1 MPGKGTSRYW
11 DTCNNRA
18 TRFLAGLVDQGVVCQ
33 GADSDGMESGSKML
47 TQTTRGNTLQGGG
60 LDIVDIVGQ
69 ILVTLQSGSHRHT
82 TVVLVQKKA
91 PEALLL
97 GTDLQPYLRFWL

>member
-1 MPGKGTSRYW
+1 MPGKGTSSYW

-18 TRFLAGLVDQGVVCQ
+18 TRFLAGLVDQGVVFQ

-47 TQTTRGNTLQGGG
+47 TQTTRGNTLQRGGGG
-60 LDIVDIVGQ
+60 LDIVGQ

-82 TVVLVQKKA
+82 TVVLVQKQA